1 MGALKSI
8 LVDGWGSLQWR
19 QVMLQ
24 KYMLDNPS
32 ATSIHG
38 SLDFASFGLVHLLA
52 CALLLFLGHACLI
65 YIYGHF
71 DYMSVV
77 VFLTPS
83 FGIIYMLHNEYNK
96 LGKVAN
102 VAAMPFT
109 SH

>member
-83 FGIIYMLHNEYNK
+83 FGIIYMLHNEDNK
-96 LGKVAN
+96 LSKVAN
-102 VAAMPFT
+102 VA
-109 SH
+109 H